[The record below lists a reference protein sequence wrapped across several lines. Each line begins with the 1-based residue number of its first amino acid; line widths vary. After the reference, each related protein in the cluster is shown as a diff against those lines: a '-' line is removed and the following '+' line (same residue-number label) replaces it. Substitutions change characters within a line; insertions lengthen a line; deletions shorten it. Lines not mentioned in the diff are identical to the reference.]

1 VNVWSPQ
8 RREAAL
14 LAALA
19 VAVAVDAAT
28 ASHADHRL
36 ITAVVLVAT
45 MSAFALRRTRP
56 DLMVAGFA
64 VGYAAC
70 TLFLTPIQDFSA
82 TLPPIIIAGY
92 SVGRHAGRA
101 ELHRSIV
108 VLAALVVVVDV
119 AGGTTTVGDFVFPS
133 LLIGIS
139 MAVGRTL
146 RNRALVAVEL
156 AERTERLSHEREL
169 RAAEAAYDERRRIA
183 RELHDVIAHTL
194 SVMVVQAGG
203 ARRTLDRDPVLAAQ
217 ALETVE
223 TTGRA
228 ALGEL
233 RRMLGFVG
241 DGGAPTEPQPTLAQL
256 PVLVTRACG
265 AGLETELAVEGEPVP
280 LPAGA
285 EVTVYRIAQEALTNA
300 LKYAGPGA
308 RATVLLRWSPEAV
321 ELQVRDRGGGPAPED
336 PARLPSGGH
345 GVAGMRERAALYGG
359 DVVAGP
365 RNDGFVV
372 RARLPLAA
380 RTGVPA

>member
-1 VNVWSPQ
+1 
-8 RREAAL
+8 
-14 LAALA
+14 
-19 VAVAVDAAT
+19 
-28 ASHADHRL
+28 
-36 ITAVVLVAT
+36 
-45 MSAFALRRTRP
+45 
-56 DLMVAGFA
+56 
-64 VGYAAC
+64 
-70 TLFLTPIQDFSA
+70 
-82 TLPPIIIAGY
+82 
-92 SVGRHAGRA
+92 
-101 ELHRSIV
+101 
-108 VLAALVVVVDV
+108 VVVDV

-256 PVLVTRACG
+256 PALVTRACG

-380 RTGVPA
+380 RPGVPA